1 MSYSIN
7 NQRLRTQKSTSE
19 IRELSKKANSDF
31 EITVN
36 KALNNFLP
44 KILNTCPFT
53 DELGLRTNHVWT
65 VIVLK
70 LQNKRN
76 FD

>member
-1 MSYSIN
+1 MSYSIS
-7 NQRLRTQKSTSE
+7 NQSLRTQKSTNE
-19 IRELSKKANSDF
+19 IRELLNKANSDF

-36 KALNNFLP
+36 KALNDFLP
-44 KILNTCPFT
+44 KIFSTCPFT
-53 DELGLRTNHVWT
+53 DELALRTNHVWN